1 VAFEAQAHRLRPE
14 GLHFGSFS
22 EKSGVVMKAAVL
34 YEARQPLKVVDLEM
48 PEVHDGDV
56 LIKVASCGVCHTDL
70 KVAEGRNRFIPPTVL
85 GHEVAG
91 TVETVGAHCGDF
103 KIGDRVI
110 IGMRYKCGRC
120 RYCLSA
126 RENLCEHR
134 PSPPTLKSTD
144 GTMVTRWNVGGFAE
158 YVSVPGYMT
167 FNIPAGMS
175 MEEAS
180 IVGCRVTTAYNAV
193 KHRGRLEPGD
203 SALVIGC
210 GGIGLNTIQFLKC
223 FGAYPI
229 IAVDIVEDKLEA
241 AKHFGATH
249 RINAGAEDP
258 VKAVLRLTG
267 GGVDKAFEAIGN
279 PKTSDQIIQAT
290 RPGGTAT
297 IIGGLGSGPFTIS
310 NGNFVTKEITITGV
324 SSRQAND
331 VEEVFQMATAGR
343 IELKSLITKSY
354 RYNQINEALADLERG
369 KLRMAVSLWD

>member
-1 VAFEAQAHRLRPE
+1 MR
-14 GLHFGSFS
+14 
-22 EKSGVVMKAAVL
+22 AAVL
-34 YEARQPLKVVDLEM
+34 YEARQPLKIEELEM
-48 PEVHDGDV
+48 PGVGDEDV

-70 KVAEGRNRFIPPTVL
+70 KVVEGRNRFTPPTIL

-91 TVETVGAHCGDF
+91 TVEQVGAHCKDF
-103 KIGDRVI
+103 KAGDRVI

-126 RENLCEHR
+126 RENLCERR
-134 PSPPTLKSTD
+134 PAPPVLKKTD
-144 GTMVTRWNVGGFAE
+144 GTTVTRWNVGGFAE
-158 YVSVPGYMT
+158 YVSVPGYMI
-167 FNIPAGMS
+167 FKIPEAIS

-180 IVGCRVTTAYNAV
+180 VVGCRVTTAYNAV
-193 KHRGRLEPGD
+193 KHRARLEPGN

-229 IAVDIVEDKLEA
+229 IAVDIANEKLDA
-241 AKHFGATH
+241 AKSFGATH
-249 RINAGAEDP
+249 TINAAAEDP
-258 VKAVLRLTG
+258 VKAVVKLTE

-279 PKTSDQIIQAT
+279 PKTADQIIQST

-310 NGNFVTKEITITGV
+310 SGNFVTREITITGV

-331 VEEVFQMATAGR
+331 VEEVFQMAKLGR
-343 IELKSLITKSY
+343 IELKNLITKSY
-354 RYNQINEALADLERG
+354 RHDQINEALADLEYG
-369 KLRMAVSLWD
+369 KLRMAVSLWN

>member
-1 VAFEAQAHRLRPE
+1 MR
-14 GLHFGSFS
+14 
-22 EKSGVVMKAAVL
+22 AAVL
-34 YEARQPLKVVDLEM
+34 YEARQPLKIEELEM
-48 PEVHDGDV
+48 PGVGDEDV

-70 KVAEGRNRFIPPTVL
+70 KVVEGRNRFTPPTIL

-91 TVETVGAHCGDF
+91 TVEQVGAHCKDF
-103 KIGDRVI
+103 KAGDRVI

-126 RENLCEHR
+126 RENLCERR
-134 PSPPTLKSTD
+134 PAPPVLKKTD
-144 GTMVTRWNVGGFAE
+144 GTTVTRWNVGGFAE
-158 YVSVPGYMT
+158 YVSVPGYMI
-167 FNIPAGMS
+167 FKIPEAIS

-180 IVGCRVTTAYNAV
+180 VVGCRVTTAYNAV
-193 KHRGRLEPGD
+193 KHRARLEPGN

-229 IAVDIVEDKLEA
+229 IAVDIANEKLDA
-241 AKHFGATH
+241 AKSFGATH
-249 RINAGAEDP
+249 TINAAAEDP
-258 VKAVLRLTG
+258 VKAVVKLTE

-279 PKTSDQIIQAT
+279 PKTADQIIQST

-310 NGNFVTKEITITGV
+310 SGNFVTREITITGV

-331 VEEVFQMATAGR
+331 VEEVFQMAKLGR
-343 IELKSLITKSY
+343 IELKNLITKSY
-354 RYNQINEALADLERG
+354 RHDQINEVLADLEYG
-369 KLRMAVSLWD
+369 KLRMAVSLWN

>member
-1 VAFEAQAHRLRPE
+1 
-14 GLHFGSFS
+14 
-22 EKSGVVMKAAVL
+22 MKAAVL
-34 YEARQPLKVVDLEM
+34 YEARQPLIIEELEM
-48 PEVHDGDV
+48 PEVLDADV

-70 KVAEGRNRFIPPTVL
+70 KVAEGRNRFTRPTIL

-91 TVETVGAHCGDF
+91 TVEAVGAWCKDF

-126 RENLCEHR
+126 RENLCERR
-134 PSPPTLKSTD
+134 PAPPPLKKKD
-144 GTMVTRWNVGGFAE
+144 GAIVTRWNVGGFAE
-158 YVSVPGYMT
+158 YVSVPAYMA
-167 FNIPAGMS
+167 FKIPDGMS

-180 IVGCRVTTAYNAV
+180 VVGCRVTTAYNAV

-229 IAVDIVEDKLEA
+229 IAVDLADKKLAA
-241 AKHFGATH
+241 AKKFGATH
-249 RINAGAEDP
+249 TINASAVDP
-258 VKAVLRLTG
+258 VEAVIKLTE

-279 PKTSDQIIQAT
+279 PKTADQIIQST

-297 IIGGLGSGPFTIS
+297 IIGGLGGGPFTIS
-310 NGNFVTKEITITGV
+310 SGNFVTREITITGV

-331 VEEVFQMATAGR
+331 VEEVFQMAKLGR
-343 IELKSLITKSY
+343 IELKDLITQRY
-354 RYNQINEALADLERG
+354 RYDQINEALNDLEHG
-369 KLRMAVSLWD
+369 KLRMAVSLWN

>member
-1 VAFEAQAHRLRPE
+1 MP
-14 GLHFGSFS
+14 
-22 EKSGVVMKAAVL
+22 AVGD
-34 YEARQPLKVVDLEM
+34 E
-48 PEVHDGDV
+48 DV

-70 KVAEGRNRFIPPTVL
+70 KVMEGRNRFTPPTIL

-91 TVETVGAHCGDF
+91 TVAQVGARCRDF
-103 KIGDRVI
+103 KVGDGVI
-110 IGMRYKCGRC
+110 IGMRTSATVPL
-120 RYCLSA
+120 LSIGA
-126 RENLCEHR
+126 GKSLRA
-134 PSPPTLKSTD
+134 PSRAADVKKTD
-144 GTMVTRWNVGGFAE
+144 GTAVTRWNVGGFAE
-158 YVSVPGYMT
+158 YVSVPGYMA
-167 FNIPAGMS
+167 FKIPGGMP
-175 MEEAS
+175 MDVAS
-180 IVGCRVTTAYNAV
+180 VVGCRVTTAYNAV

-210 GGIGLNTIQFLKC
+210 GGIGLNTVQFLKC

-229 IAVDIVEDKLEA
+229 IAVDIADEKLEA
-241 AKHFGATH
+241 AKQFGATH
-249 RINAGAEDP
+249 TINAGVEDP
-258 VKAVLRLTG
+258 VKAVVKITG

-310 NGNFVTKEITITGV
+310 SGNFVTREITITGV

-354 RYNQINEALADLERG
+354 RYDEINEALNDLEHG
-369 KLRMAVSLWD
+369 KLRMGVSLWN

>member
-1 VAFEAQAHRLRPE
+1 
-14 GLHFGSFS
+14 
-22 EKSGVVMKAAVL
+22 MKAAVL
-34 YEARQPLKVVDLEM
+34 YEARQPLKIEDLEM
-48 PEVHDGDV
+48 PDVSEEDV

-70 KVAEGRNRFIPPTVL
+70 KVAEGRNRFTPPTIL
-85 GHEVAG
+85 GHEVGG
-91 TVETVGAHCGDF
+91 TVERVGTRCRDF
-103 KIGDRVI
+103 EIGDRVI

-126 RENLCEHR
+126 RENLCERR
-134 PSPPTLKSTD
+134 PAPPVLKKKD
-144 GTMVTRWNVGGFAE
+144 GTVVTRWNVGGFAE

-167 FNIPAGMS
+167 FKIPDGMS

-180 IVGCRVTTAYNAV
+180 VVGCRVTTAYNAV
-193 KHRGRLEPGD
+193 KHRARLEPGD

-229 IAVDIVEDKLEA
+229 IAVDIAEEKLAA
-241 AKHFGATH
+241 AKTFGATH
-249 RINAGAEDP
+249 TINATEEDP
-258 VKAVLRLTG
+258 VRAVIKLTN
-267 GGVDKAFEAIGN
+267 GGVDKSFEAIGN

-297 IIGGLGSGPFTIS
+297 IIGGLGNGPFTIS
-310 NGNFVTKEITITGV
+310 SGRFVTSEITITGV

-331 VEEVFQMATAGR
+331 VEEVFQMATLGR

-354 RYNQINEALADLERG
+354 RYDQLNEALADLEHG
-369 KLRMAVSLWD
+369 KLRMAVSLWN

>member
-1 VAFEAQAHRLRPE
+1 MR
-14 GLHFGSFS
+14 
-22 EKSGVVMKAAVL
+22 AAVL
-34 YEARQPLKVVDLEM
+34 YEARQPLKIEELEM
-48 PEVHDGDV
+48 PGVGDEDV

-70 KVAEGRNRFIPPTVL
+70 KVVEGRNRFTPPTIL

-91 TVETVGAHCGDF
+91 TVEQVGAYCKDF
-103 KIGDRVI
+103 KAGDRVI

-126 RENLCEHR
+126 RENLCERR
-134 PSPPTLKSTD
+134 PAPPVLKKTD
-144 GTMVTRWNVGGFAE
+144 GTTVTRWNVGGFAE
-158 YVSVPGYMT
+158 YVSVPGYMI
-167 FNIPAGMS
+167 FKIPEAIS

-180 IVGCRVTTAYNAV
+180 VVGCRVTTAYNAV
-193 KHRGRLEPGD
+193 KHRARLEPGN

-229 IAVDIVEDKLEA
+229 IAVDIANEKLDA
-241 AKHFGATH
+241 AKSFGATH
-249 RINAGAEDP
+249 TINAAAEDP
-258 VKAVLRLTG
+258 VKAVVKLTE

-279 PKTSDQIIQAT
+279 PKTADQIIQST

-310 NGNFVTKEITITGV
+310 SGNFVTREITITGV

-331 VEEVFQMATAGR
+331 VEEVFQMAKLGR
-343 IELKSLITKSY
+343 IELKNLITKSY
-354 RYNQINEALADLERG
+354 RYDQINEALADLE
-369 KLRMAVSLWD
+369 

>member
-1 VAFEAQAHRLRPE
+1 V
-14 GLHFGSFS
+14 
-22 EKSGVVMKAAVL
+22 KAAIL
-34 YEARQPLKVVDLEM
+34 YEARQPLRIEELEM
-48 PEVHDGDV
+48 PEVGDEDV

-70 KVAEGRNRFIPPTVL
+70 KVAEGRNRFTPPTIL

-91 TVETVGAHCGDF
+91 TIEQAGVYCKDF

-126 RENLCEHR
+126 RENLCERR
-134 PSPPTLKSTD
+134 PAPPALKRSD
-144 GTMVTRWNVGGFAE
+144 GEVVTRWNVGGFAE
-158 YVSVPGYMT
+158 YVSVPAYMI
-167 FNIPAGMS
+167 FKIPDGMS

-180 IVGCRVTTAYNAV
+180 VVGCRVTTAYNAV

-229 IAVDIVEDKLEA
+229 IAVDIAEEKLQA
-241 AKHFGATH
+241 AETFGATH
-249 RINAGAEDP
+249 TINATTEDP
-258 VKAVLRLTG
+258 VKAVVKLTE
-267 GGVDKAFEAIGN
+267 GGVDKSFEAIGN
-279 PKTSDQIIQAT
+279 PKTADQIIQAT

-297 IIGGLGSGPFTIS
+297 IIGGLGNGPFTIS
-310 NGNFVTKEITITGV
+310 SGNFVTREITITGV

-331 VEEVFQMATAGR
+331 VEEVFQMAKLGR
-343 IELKSLITKSY
+343 IELRNLITKSY
-354 RYNQINEALADLERG
+354 RYDQINEALADLEHG
-369 KLRMAVSLWD
+369 KLRMAVSIWD

>member
-1 VAFEAQAHRLRPE
+1 
-14 GLHFGSFS
+14 
-22 EKSGVVMKAAVL
+22 MKAAVL
-34 YEARQPLKVVDLEM
+34 YEARQPLKIEELEM
-48 PEVHDGDV
+48 PEVNDEDV

-70 KVAEGRNRFIPPTVL
+70 KVFEGRNRFTPPTIL

-91 TVETVGAHCGDF
+91 TVEQTGAHCRDF

-126 RENLCEHR
+126 RENLCERR
-134 PSPPTLKSTD
+134 PVPPALKKSD
-144 GTMVTRWNVGGFAE
+144 GAVVTRWNVGGFAE
-158 YVSVPGYMT
+158 YVAVPAYMT
-167 FNIPAGMS
+167 FKIPDGMS
-175 MEEAS
+175 MEHAS
-180 IVGCRVTTAYNAV
+180 VVGCRVTTAYNAV
-193 KHRGRLEPGD
+193 KHRARLGPGD

-229 IAVDIVEDKLEA
+229 VAVDIVEDKLEA
-241 AKHFGATH
+241 ARQFGATH
-249 RINAGAEDP
+249 VINGAVEDP
-258 VKAVLRLTG
+258 VQGVIKLTG

-310 NGNFVTKEITITGV
+310 SGNFVTREITITGV

-331 VEEVFQMATAGR
+331 VEEVLEMATLGR
-343 IELKSLITKSY
+343 IELKNLITRSY
-354 RYNQINEALADLERG
+354 RHDQINEALADLERG
-369 KLRMAVSLWD
+369 KLRMAVSLWN